1 MAKEKSKD
9 EISLTEQ
16 LRAVDRK
23 DRTFR
28 SRMTEEQQ
36 KKFSPY
42 VMMRYAASVEGGV
55 DLQAYYLIAAN
66 ENANKYFFDLNKHPE
81 LQWLC
86 CTTVSPG
93 MGTHRHYWFN
103 GFAKKDSSQKYVSKL
118 VRAVSE
124 KLPAHKMEDIELWIE
139 IAGIEEVEQ
148 WILAHGDELPSKK

>member
-9 EISLTEQ
+9 DISLSDQ

-42 VMMRYAASVEGGV
+42 VMMRYAASVEGNL
-55 DLQAYYLIAAN
+55 DLQSYYLIATN
-66 ENANKYFFDLNKHPE
+66 ENANKYFFDLSKHPE

-93 MGTHRHYWFN
+93 MGTQRHYWFN
-103 GFAKKDSSQKYVSKL
+103 GSAKKSSGDKYLDRLTKI
-118 VRAVSE
+118 VRE
-124 KLPAHKMEDIELWIE
+124 KLPAHKLEDIDVWLETAE
-139 IAGIEEVEQ
+139 ITEVEE